1 MFDGLLD
8 TCWNSDQGSPQFVML
23 DFGKDVV
30 VTDLKIMF
38 QGGFS
43 GADAI
48 VQVGSSL
55 NALETLTSGLEIA
68 DCNELQTFPL
78 QTVGGSSSSAPY
90 RGRYVQV
97 TFPSST
103 DFYGRV
109 TIYQLEMN
117 GYCDS

>member
-1 MFDGLLD
+1 M
-8 TCWNSDQGSPQFVML
+8 

-30 VTDLKIMF
+30 VTDLHVMF

-55 NALETLTSGLEIA
+55 NALETLASSMDIA
-68 DCNELQTFPL
+68 DSNDLQTFSL
-78 QTVGGSSSSAPY
+78 QVASDSNSSALR

-109 TIYQLEMN
+109 TIYQLELD
-117 GYCDS
+117 GCEA

>member
-8 TCWNSDQGSPQFVML
+8 TCWNSDQGSPQFVLM
-23 DFGKDVV
+23 DFGKEVV
-30 VTDLKIMF
+30 VTDLHIMF

-43 GADAI
+43 GVDAI

-78 QTVGGSSSSAPY
+78 QVAGDSNGSAP
-90 RGRYVQV
+90 RQGRYVQV

-109 TIYQLEMN
+109 TIYQLELD
-117 GYCDS
+117 GYCEA